1 MIFFLIIISIEQ
13 FQAIR
18 NIAITLGPLTQQS
31 ITYVIYQDE
40 QLNQQFNSKE
50 TRWSN
55 CSPLDL
61 LYIKSNVNQQI
72 AYTPL
77 NIINT
82 DDKDLII
89 DSLSLTTQKGQTLK
103 ITLNNTNNIVVQKK
117 GVEIINIQYFCEKKL
132 TKENYWAVI
141 DINLK
146 TSNQSLKFSYQ
157 YICDPNFHPKRF
169 DWSYLI
175 LIVTMSTFV
184 LFLARQQKL
193 SAFKI
198 TYYDKLNNKNVVVFQ
213 GFHLGLKGA
222 IIYNTVFAVGVTA
235 AYVFEKTVEDLE
247 ENIVRCFCLIF
258 GFILISE
265 LCYKM
270 KFLKIRIVSI
280 LRACDII
287 GLLTTIITLHL
298 YVDFNEPWIISNLL
312 TIYLVGTSIK
322 LFKIT
327 SLKNGLHFF
336 IPCIIMDIVFSI
348 YGSFFVRYEWD
359 SLVMKYFNTPL
370 TAQFPYFYPI
380 YKKKCGWLSITSIL
394 FPAFFLAYAHR
405 VDRFKDSIIYRL
417 ISYIGLQVGL
427 TLWFTFSSLYSIPLP
442 VSSFTLFPTIG
453 ISAIIAFQRNEIKV
467 MWNGDFYD
475 QVLLNPWRHQ
485 IQAGERE
492 SIHVLNKKSNDE
504 TELQNLADQEQ
515 QHQQTQLLRISRG
528 QIKLHNELFQG
539 LLD

>member
-1 MIFFLIIISIEQ
+1 MIFFLIIISIDQ

-31 ITYVIYQDE
+31 TTYVIYQDE
-40 QLNQQFNSKE
+40 QINQQFSLKE
-50 TRWSN
+50 TRWNN

-61 LYIKSNVNQQI
+61 LYIKSNINQQI
-72 AYTPL
+72 TYTPL

-82 DDKDLII
+82 GDQDIII
-89 DSLSLTTQKGQTLK
+89 DSLSLTTLKGQALK

-117 GVEIINIQYFCEKKL
+117 GVEIINIQYICEKKL

-141 DINLK
+141 EITLK
-146 TSNQSLKFSYQ
+146 ISNQSLKFSYQ

-184 LFLARQQKL
+184 LFLSRQQKL

-213 GFHLGLKGA
+213 GFHLGLKSA
-222 IIYNTVFAVGVTA
+222 IIYNSVFGIGVTA
-235 AYVFEKTVEDLE
+235 AYIFQKTVEDLE
-247 ENIVRCFCLIF
+247 ENLVRCFCLIF

-287 GLLTTIITLHL
+287 GLL
-298 YVDFNEPWIISNLL
+298 VSIISNLL

-336 IPCIIMDIVFSI
+336 IPCIIMDILFSI
-348 YGSFFVRYEWD
+348 YGSLFVRYEWD

-453 ISAIIAFQRNEIKV
+453 ISAFIAFQRNEIKV

-504 TELQNLADQEQ
+504 MELQNLADQEQ
-515 QHQQTQLLRISRG
+515 QNQQTQLLRLSRG
-528 QIKLHNELFQG
+528 QIKLHNQLFQG